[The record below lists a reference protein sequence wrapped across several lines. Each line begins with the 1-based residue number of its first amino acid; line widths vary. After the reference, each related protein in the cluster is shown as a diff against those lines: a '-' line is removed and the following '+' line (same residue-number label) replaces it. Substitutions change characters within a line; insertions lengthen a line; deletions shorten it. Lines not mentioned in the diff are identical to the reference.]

1 MTLTIGTHLGSH
13 EITALLGKGGMGE
26 VYRARDLKLKR
37 EVAIKI
43 LPKEFS
49 RDSDRT
55 CRFQREAEVLASLNH
70 PNIAGIYDLAEASGT
85 RFLVLELVEGETLA
99 DRIARGPIPAD
110 EALYIAKQIA
120 EALEAAHERGVI
132 HRDLKP
138 ANVKVTPEGKVKV
151 LDFGLAKAMEG
162 APTNAMA
169 SNSPTL
175 LSGTMGGVLIGTA
188 AYMAPEQA
196 RGKKVDQR
204 ADIWAFGVVLF
215 EMLTGHSA
223 FKGEDLTEILA
234 SVVKDRPD
242 LSLAPRRARK
252 LLEACLEKDP
262 GKRLQSIGD
271 MRLLIGDDEPAE
283 GLTPAVVSPPS
294 AASRLPW
301 AIAFALAAVVIML
314 AVPTL
319 RHLRETP
326 SSGTLFANLTMDV
339 APAQMLGPARFNNRP
354 ARTAF
359 AISPD
364 GTTIVFVGE
373 TKSPS
378 QTRMLYKRLL
388 SDAQAVTIPGTENA
402 EYPFFSPDGQWI
414 GFGTVNKLKKVSLG
428 GGPPLDICDLNY
440 RNLDGANW
448 GSRGIIVFAGGES
461 GLSTVPAIG
470 GKPETLFGQPNT
482 HITSPQILPDGHT
495 VLFTEK
501 SAVRGGKWEEAQIN
515 AINLATK
522 KVKTLITN
530 GADARYSP
538 TGHLIFVRNAALL
551 AAPFDGVRV
560 EPPGAPVPLLAG
572 IMQSINAPDEFDET
586 GMGQFA
592 LSASGTLIY
601 ASGDR
606 YPTPSSTLVRIDRKG
621 AETKLAEVRGST
633 IGIRISP
640 SGSRL
645 VAFKTLD
652 GSRASDLW
660 MYELPSGTPTR
671 LTYTGGSAWPLFSV
685 DGKSVWFAGG
695 AGMFS
700 LPLDGSNAPKLMS
713 EGKTNDFPT
722 SWSPDGKWL
731 AYVRMDRN
739 LYARIFVRPIG
750 DSKSDRDAQQFSP
763 STFNQRDAEFSPDGQ
778 WIAYV
783 SNESGSA
790 EVYVQPFP
798 GPGAKH
804 HISTNGG
811 ANPVWSRNG
820 RELFYIEGNRSKS
833 SMMAVDVSLSGE
845 FKAGKPHRLF
855 DATAYPGSA
864 PLRSYD
870 VTPDGQFIM
879 NHIQEGPD
887 QAVTKLNIVLGWAN
901 ELKRRV
907 PSRQP

>member
-1 MTLTIGTHLGSH
+1 
-13 EITALLGKGGMGE
+13 
-26 VYRARDLKLKR
+26 
-37 EVAIKI
+37 
-43 LPKEFS
+43 
-49 RDSDRT
+49 
-55 CRFQREAEVLASLNH
+55 
-70 PNIAGIYDLAEASGT
+70 
-85 RFLVLELVEGETLA
+85 
-99 DRIARGPIPAD
+99 
-110 EALYIAKQIA
+110 
-120 EALEAAHERGVI
+120 
-132 HRDLKP
+132 
-138 ANVKVTPEGKVKV
+138 
-151 LDFGLAKAMEG
+151 
-162 APTNAMA
+162 
-169 SNSPTL
+169 
-175 LSGTMGGVLIGTA
+175 
-188 AYMAPEQA
+188 
-196 RGKKVDQR
+196 
-204 ADIWAFGVVLF
+204 
-215 EMLTGHSA
+215 MLTGHSA

-283 GLTPAVVSPPS
+283 GFTSAVVSPPS

-301 AIAFALAAVVIML
+301 AIAFALAVVVIVL
-314 AVPTL
+314 AVPAV

-326 SSGTLFANLTMDV
+326 ASGTLFANLTMDV
-339 APAQMLGPARFNNRP
+339 APAQMLGPTLFYNRP

-378 QTRMLYKRLL
+378 QTTMLYKRLL
-388 SDAQAVTIPGTENA
+388 SDAQAVAIPGTEGA

-414 GFGTVNKLKKVSLG
+414 AFGADRKLKKVSLG
-428 GGPPLDICDLNY
+428 GGPPIDICVLT
-440 RNLDGANW
+440 RFLDGASW
-448 GSRGIIVFAGGES
+448 GSKGIIVFAGGES
-461 GLSTVPAIG
+461 GLSTVSDAG
-470 GKPETLFGQPNT
+470 GKPESLLRQPNT
-482 HITSPQILPDGHT
+482 QIASPQILPDGHT

-515 AINLATK
+515 AIDLSTK
-522 KVKTLITN
+522 QVKTLLTN

-572 IMQSINAPDEFDET
+572 IMQSTNAANSFEET

-606 YPTPSSTLVRIDRKG
+606 YPTPSSTLVRVDRKG

-633 IGIRISP
+633 VGIRISP
-640 SGSRL
+640 SGSSL

-660 MYELPSGTPTR
+660 MYELPSGTPVR
-671 LTYTGGSAWPLFSV
+671 LTSTGDSAWPLFSF

-713 EGKTNDFPT
+713 EGNTNDIPA

-731 AYVRMDRN
+731 ASLRLDGTFF
-739 LYARIFVRPIG
+739 RIFVRPMR
-750 DSKSDRDAQQFSP
+750 DSKPDGDAREFSP
-763 STFNQRDAEFSPDGQ
+763 SKFNQREVAFSRDGR

-783 SNESGSA
+783 SNASGSA
-790 EVYVQPFP
+790 DVHVRPFP
-798 GPGAKH
+798 GPGQEH
-804 HISTNGG
+804 RISTNGG
-811 ANPVWSRNG
+811 TNPVWSRNSP
-820 RELFYIEGNRSKS
+820 ELFYLEGNRSKS

-845 FKAGKPHRLF
+845 FNAGKPHRLF
-855 DATAYPGSA
+855 DATAYPVTG
-864 PLRSYD
+864 PLPSYD
-870 VTPDGQFIM
+870 VTSDGQFIM
-879 NHIQEGPD
+879 SHIQEPPD
-887 QAVTKLNIVLGWAN
+887 QPVTKLNIVLGWTN

-907 PSRQP
+907 PSPQPK